1 MCAESA
7 AKGDVADTLARISA
21 GADVERPDGARMMMN
36 ALHRAARAG
45 QEGAV
50 RALLESGAVVEAR
63 DADGMTALFHAAKG
77 DSKACCRVLV
87 RDYKCDVEARDKN
100 GWTALTHALF
110 FGKKDTTSYVY
121 SARVYA
127 SVVRAGAKDPQ
138 TDTYGPLP
146 PLLRPYSRP
155 RYYYVLPPTNPPPAP
170 PEGTF
175 CLSGLRST
183 RATAKASASSSVLG
197 GRLSAAPSTSSSGRS
212 SRRRER
218 CCRRT
223 VSRTSGGRSCD
234 RALSSPQESRA
245 CPPFFVPSC

>member
-127 SVVRAGAKDPQ
+127 SVVRAGEGSSNGYIRPAAAA
-138 TDTYGPLP
+138 TP
-146 PLLRPYSRP
+146 PLLPPALLLRTTTNQPSACPTR
-155 RYYYVLPPTNPPPAP
+155 RYLLFVGAKVDARDSQGFGVVERAWGPSVGGTKHELIRTLQSPTRKVLPTYGFQDQRGA
-170 PEGTF
+170 E
-175 CLSGLRST
+175 L
-183 RATAKASASSSVLG
+183 
-197 GRLSAAPSTSSSGRS
+197 
-212 SRRRER
+212 
-218 CCRRT
+218 
-223 VSRTSGGRSCD
+223 
-234 RALSSPQESRA
+234 
-245 CPPFFVPSC
+245 